1 VRIAPSLQIPPNLG
15 GDSKRSPAHLA
26 STIPHVTRAAGAT
39 MAQLMPAPIE
49 ILLPWLNF
57 AGLAV
62 FAASGVLM
70 AVRKRLDFVGAC
82 FFALITATGGGTL
95 RDLLIRAPVFWMQ
108 DATPVVICLAV
119 AVAAWAIPLKWWPE
133 RALDWFDAAGL
144 AAYAV
149 YGAGKALQFGIA
161 PIPAVAAGVIT
172 ACLGGVIRD
181 ITAGVPSILLRHEL
195 YVTAALAAAT
205 LFVLLAS
212 AGLSAP
218 LPALVGF
225 VAGFATRAAAIVW
238 KITLPPH
245 RGG

>member
-1 VRIAPSLQIPPNLG
+1 MPLPFDPPPLQ
-15 GDSKRSPAHLA
+15 
-26 STIPHVTRAAGAT
+26 V
-39 MAQLMPAPIE
+39 
-49 ILLPWLNF
+49 LLPWLDL

-62 FAASGVLM
+62 FAASGALM
-70 AVRKRLDFVGAC
+70 AVRRRLDFVGAC

-108 DATPVVICLAV
+108 APAPVLLCLAV
-119 AVAAWAIPLKWWPE
+119 ACAAWAIPLRWWPE

-149 YGAGKALQFGIA
+149 YGAGKALQFGIS

-172 ACLGGVIRD
+172 ACIGGVIRD

-195 YVTAALAAAT
+195 YVTGALAAAT
-205 LFVLLAS
+205 LFVVLTS
-212 AGLSAP
+212 VGLGAP
-218 LPALVGF
+218 LPALLGF
-225 VAGFATRAAAIVW
+225 AAGFATRAAAIVW

-245 RGG
+245 RGV